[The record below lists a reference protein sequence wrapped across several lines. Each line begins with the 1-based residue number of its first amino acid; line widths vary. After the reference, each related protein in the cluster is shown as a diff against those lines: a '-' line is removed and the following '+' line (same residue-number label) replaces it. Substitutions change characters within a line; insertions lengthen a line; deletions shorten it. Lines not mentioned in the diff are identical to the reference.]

1 MAHFVETND
10 IESFRF
16 LGIQKNEVMKM
27 RFNYDM
33 NLLQLICFEEASLIL
48 DFIRAKF
55 EDDKNSKKL
64 LAEHR
69 DAEMGS

>member
-1 MAHFVETND
+1 
-10 IESFRF
+10 
-16 LGIQKNEVMKM
+16 MKM
-27 RFNYDM
+27 RFNYEM

-55 EDDKNSKKL
+55 EDDMNSKRL
-64 LAEHR
+64 LAQHR